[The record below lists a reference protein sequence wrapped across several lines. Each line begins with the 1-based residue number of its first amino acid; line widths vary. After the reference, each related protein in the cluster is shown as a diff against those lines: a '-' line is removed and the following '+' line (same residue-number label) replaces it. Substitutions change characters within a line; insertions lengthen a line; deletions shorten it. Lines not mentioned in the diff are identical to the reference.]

1 MATSRTT
8 LRLNPDAQ
16 DAEDPDARRRARSI
30 ARQRQAAE
38 VKRSRAELRGGRARQ
53 DGREQ
58 AVREHRAA
66 LVTMILTL
74 GILIAAVAVT
84 GGLIANSMRDRP
96 VTLAAPLQVFPVTQT
111 SPGQCPAGTQGVTGQ
126 TTTGLVCYQL
136 AQGIAIRKVSDLRVQ
151 RGRSGSAY
159 DVAVTL
165 RPSDRKAFAQL
176 TRATVGRDVAFVVS
190 NRLITAP
197 RVEMPITDGKVVITG
212 TPDHASAN
220 RLVHDL
226 KGR

>member
-1 MATSRTT
+1 MPRGADDDPES
-8 LRLNPDAQ
+8 
-16 DAEDPDARRRARSI
+16 PDARRRARSR
-30 ARQRQAAE
+30 ARQREAAE
-38 VKRSRAELRGGRARQ
+38 VKRSRAELRGGRARP
-53 DGREQ
+53 DGRDQ
-58 AVREHRAA
+58 GAREHRAA
-66 LVTMILTL
+66 LVTLVLTL

-84 GGLIANSMRDRP
+84 GALIAGSMKERP
-96 VTLAAPLQVFPVTQT
+96 IALASPLQIFPVSQT

-136 AQGIAIRKVSDLRVQ
+136 TQGMSIRKVTDLRVQ
-151 RGRSGSAY
+151 RGRTGGAY

-176 TRATVGRDVAFVVS
+176 TRATLGRDVAFVTG

-197 RVEMPITDGKVVITG
+197 RVEMAITDGKVVITG
-212 TPDHASAN
+212 TPDRASAD